1 MDSYTVQ
8 HGQNL
13 FDVAILLY
21 GSVEGIFDLL
31 VSNPAI
37 SMDTELVGGETLNY
51 HSYFEINTSI
61 VSSINENGIIPA
73 NGERHVYF
81 KKTSEAAKIMFGVE
95 SSVSSVSFEAQG
107 DGTMYIDWGDNSDLG
122 KVTLNSSVRAIEH
135 YFDNQ
140 VESRRIIVYG
150 TFSFEYLCTTN
161 IPGNMLLLEP
171 VTVDEYVSQANG
183 FSLDGLLLFEGTY
196 KVDLQRCDISD
207 LIPISDMS
215 LQELNL
221 LDAKFSSVGVI
232 DDYLV
237 HIVNNYGTRRNCT
250 VYLNTAPSSVGMAAI
265 NTIIN
270 EADWNASGKWVFVI
284 NGTTYTK
291 S

>member
-107 DGTMYIDWGDNSDLG
+107 DGTMYIDWGDNSDLE

>member
-107 DGTMYIDWGDNSDLG
+107 DGTMYIDWGDNSDLE

-161 IPGNMLLLEP
+161 IPGSMLLLEP

-183 FSLDGLLLFEGTY
+183 LSLDGLLLFEGTY

-250 VYLNTAPSSVGMAAI
+250 VYLNTAPSSVGMEAI

>member
-107 DGTMYIDWGDNSDLG
+107 DGTMYIDWGDNSDLE

-207 LIPISDMS
+207 LIPISGMS

-250 VYLNTAPSSVGMAAI
+250 VYLNTAPSSVGMTAI

>member
-81 KKTSEAAKIMFGVE
+81 KKTSEAAKIMFGVK

-107 DGTMYIDWGDNSDLG
+107 DGTMYIDWGDNSDLE